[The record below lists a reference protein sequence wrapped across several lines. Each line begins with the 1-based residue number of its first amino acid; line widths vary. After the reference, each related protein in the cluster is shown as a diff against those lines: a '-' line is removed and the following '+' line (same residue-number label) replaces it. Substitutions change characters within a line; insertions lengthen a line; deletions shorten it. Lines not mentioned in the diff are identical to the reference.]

1 MELKKSK
8 KYVNKIRSTD
18 VYDVAQVSPIT
29 KAVGLSSQ
37 YENNILLKR
46 EDMQSIFSFKLR
58 GAYNKLSKLYKKGI
72 NKPVI
77 AASAGNHAQGVAFA
91 SSKLGLKATIIMP
104 VTTPSIKINSVKRF
118 GAKVI
123 LHGDNF
129 DEAFKF
135 AKNLTKKK
143 EATFIHPY
151 DDSDVIAGQGTI
163 GMEILD
169 ALDSKVHAVFVPVG
183 GGGLLAGVGSY
194 IKSINPKIKVYGVEP
209 EDAACLDAAISA
221 GKRVSLKE
229 VGLFADGVAVKQI
242 GKTTFSLIE
251 EWIDGVVTVSIDEI
265 CAAVQDTFQETRTI
279 PEPAGA
285 LALAGLKK
293 LTKRRGWKNKDLLAI
308 NSGANLNFDRLS
320 HIVER
325 VQLGEK
331 KEVLLNVRIPE
342 EKGSFRK
349 FCKSLGKRMI
359 SEFNYRADDK
369 KEANIFVACRLN
381 DGLEEKKSL
390 LEDLRKKGYPL
401 EDLSDNEVAKLHV
414 KHMVGGRAPKNVI
427 SKGEFLFRVRFPEKP
442 GALINFLDKLS
453 DSWNI
458 TLFHYRNQGAAY
470 GRVLVGFEAKP
481 SQKRR
486 LVKQL
491 KELEYPFWDETDNPA
506 YSAFLE

>member
-1 MELKKSK
+1 MIKSS
-8 KYVNKIRSTD
+8 KYVKKIKSTN
-18 VYDVAQVSPIT
+18 VYDVADKSPIT
-29 KAVGLSSQ
+29 KAEGLSLQ
-37 YENNILLKR
+37 YGNNILLKR
-46 EDMQSIFSFKLR
+46 EDMQPVFSFKLR
-58 GAYNKLSKLYKKGI
+58 GAYNKLSKLNKNEI
-72 NKPVI
+72 NKSVI

-91 SSKLGLKATIIMP
+91 SLQLGLKATIVMP
-104 VTTPSIKINSVKRF
+104 VTTPSIKIDSVKRF
-118 GAKVI
+118 GAEVI
-123 LHGDNF
+123 LNGDNF

-135 AKNLTKKK
+135 AKEMSKKK
-143 EATFIHPY
+143 KATFIHPY
-151 DDSDVIAGQGTI
+151 DDPDVIAGQGTI
-163 GMEILD
+163 GLEIME
-169 ALDSKVHAVFVPVG
+169 ALDEDVDAIFVPVG
-183 GGGLLAGVGSY
+183 GGGLLAGVGAY
-194 IKSINPKIKVYGVEP
+194 IKSINPKIKIYGVEP
-209 EDAACLDAAISA
+209 EDAACLDAAVKA
-221 GKRVSLKE
+221 NKRVSLKE

-242 GKTTFSLIE
+242 GKITYSLIE
-251 EWIDGVVTVSIDEI
+251 EWIDGVVTVSVDEI

-293 LTKRRGWKNKDLLAI
+293 LTKKKGWKNRNLVAI

-325 VQLGEK
+325 VQLGENN
-331 KEVLLNVRIPE
+331 EALLSVRIPE

-369 KEANIFVACRLN
+369 DEANIFVACRFN
-381 DGLEEKKSL
+381 DGLMEKKAL
-390 LEDLRKKGYPL
+390 LSDLRKKGYPL

-414 KHMVGGRAPKNVI
+414 KHMVGGRAPQKVI
-427 SKGEFLFRVRFPEKP
+427 TKGELLFRVRFPEKP

-481 SQKRR
+481 SQKNQ
-486 LVKQL
+486 LIKQL
-491 KELEYPFWDETDNPA
+491 KELEYPFWDETGNPA